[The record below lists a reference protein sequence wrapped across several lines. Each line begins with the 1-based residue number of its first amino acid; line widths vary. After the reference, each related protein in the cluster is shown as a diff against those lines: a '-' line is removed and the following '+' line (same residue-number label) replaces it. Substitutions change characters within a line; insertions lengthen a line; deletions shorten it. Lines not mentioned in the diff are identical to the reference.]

1 MTNKFDYQINQ
12 YQKRIFESFSQGGDK
27 LKNLYTSVDK
37 MICLIFSHDKP
48 HEDNSS
54 NQQLRILKYKKL
66 KELCD
71 VEVECD
77 FTLVFEDEHFTE
89 CYHDFLGD
97 LNLYEDLHP
106 DNISCCD
113 MECLRDSYVKTDSQ
127 EVMDSYVKTITCN
140 GEPSLVRLKLKPQ
153 YQNYQSEFVLNKEE
167 N

>member
-27 LKNLYTSVDK
+27 LKNLYKSVDK

-48 HEDNSS
+48 CEDNSS

-77 FTLVFEDEHFTE
+77 FTLVYEDDSGTE
-89 CYHDFLGD
+89 NYYDFLGN
-97 LNLYEDLHP
+97 LNLYDDLHP
-106 DNISCCD
+106 DSKDCMD
-113 MECLRDSYVKTDSQ
+113 LESLRDSYVHSDNP
-127 EVMDSYVKTITCN
+127 EVFDSYIKDITPN
-140 GEPSLVRLKLKPQ
+140 GEPSLMRLELKPQ
-153 YQNYQSEFVLNKEE
+153 YQNYQSEFNLEEE